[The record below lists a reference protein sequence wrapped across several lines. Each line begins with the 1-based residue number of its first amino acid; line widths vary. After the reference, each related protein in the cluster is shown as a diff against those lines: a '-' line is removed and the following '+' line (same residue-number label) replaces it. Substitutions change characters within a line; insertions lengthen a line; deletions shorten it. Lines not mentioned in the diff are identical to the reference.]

1 MHADAPSSGRWRKY
15 ALFAGVW
22 TLLAVLS
29 AAQGY
34 IFQSVYGPPISWGV
48 AFRRSFEEWYTWG
61 ALSIGVLWLANRFP
75 YTRATARRWYWIHFL
90 GSIAGSVAF
99 IAIYSWLLDGQVS
112 VQDGTIL
119 QFAKVFKK
127 FCLHYLLVGMTT
139 YWLLVLAHHG
149 WHYYRRYRERELQ
162 AAELQKQ
169 LAQAKLDVLRMQ
181 LNPHF
186 LFNTLHTISALIHEN
201 PECADRIVARLS
213 DLLRLSLDQ
222 SDANEVPLRQELA
235 FLDRY
240 LEIEQ
245 IRFQDRLTVE
255 KKIESDLLDALVPC
269 LILQPIVENA
279 IRHGIEPREDMGRIA
294 ISARRNNG
302 MLELSVSDNG
312 SGLPDDETAP
322 RREGIGLSNTRSR
335 LRHLYGDHQRL
346 ELAGAPG
353 GGMEARI
360 VVPLRTKDSH
370 GGDGH
375 AG

>member
-1 MHADAPSSGRWRKY
+1 MQTDASPQGRWRKY
-15 ALFAGVW
+15 ALFAGLW
-22 TLLAVLS
+22 TVMAVLS

-34 IFQSVYGPPISWGV
+34 VSQSIYGPPVSWAV

-61 ALSIGVLWLANRFP
+61 ALSIGVLWLASRFP
-75 YTRATARRWYWIHFL
+75 YTKATSRRWYWIHFV
-90 GSIAGSVAF
+90 GSVAGSVAF
-99 IAIYSWLLDGQVS
+99 IAIYSWLLDGQRS

-119 QFAKVFKK
+119 EFAKVFKK
-127 FCLHYLLVGMTT
+127 YCLHYILVGMTT

-149 WHYYRRYRERELQ
+149 WHYYRRYHERELH

-169 LAQAKLDVLRMQ
+169 LAQAKLDALRMQ

-186 LFNTLHTISALIHEN
+186 LFNTLHTISALIHED

-222 SDANEVPLRQELA
+222 SDTNEVPLRQELA

-255 KKIESDLLDALVPC
+255 RNVEPDLLEALVPC

-279 IRHGIEPREDMGRIA
+279 IRHGIETREDMGRIA
-294 ISARRNNG
+294 IRARRSDG
-302 MLELSVSDNG
+302 MLELSVRDNG
-312 SGLPDDETAP
+312 SGLPDAQSAP

-335 LRHLYGDHQRL
+335 LRHLYGDHQRF
-346 ELAGAPG
+346 ELAGVAG
-353 GGMEARI
+353 GGMEALI
-360 VVPLRTKDSH
+360 VVPFRTKDPNEV
-370 GGDGH
+370 DGH